1 MLKRTYTKNGYQALV
16 DELAELKKKR
26 PYYLSEM
33 VKMRELGDLSENAGY
48 RAARGRL
55 SRTDSRI
62 RYLERTIAHARIA
75 EPVEGGTVQVGHTIS
90 LYCDDGSTKKYELV
104 GSHEA
109 DIFKNK
115 LSIESRLGRLLLGKK
130 KNDEVELLVSSQ
142 LKKYKIADIE

>member
-1 MLKRTYTKNGYQALV
+1 MLKRTYTKNGYQALL
-16 DELAELKKKR
+16 DELAKLKKER

-55 SRTDSRI
+55 SRTDNRI
-62 RYLERTIAHARIA
+62 RYLERAIAHARVTT
-75 EPVEGGTVQVGHTIS
+75 PSVGGVVQIGSAITLV
-90 LYCDDGSTKKYELV
+90 CDDGSTKVYELV

-130 KNDEVELLVSSQ
+130 KEDEVELLVSSH
-142 LKKYKIADIE
+142 LKKYRIADIG